1 MLIHYLIIYCRLM
14 GIKQGDLA
22 RRSGLSKQLISRV
35 FKTGN
40 TTTDTIEKLYESLG
54 LSIYFKKTC
63 KK

>member
-1 MLIHYLIIYCRLM
+1 MLIHYLREYCRLM
-14 GIKQGDLA
+14 QIKQGDLA
-22 RRSGLSKQLISRV
+22 KRSGLSKQLISRV